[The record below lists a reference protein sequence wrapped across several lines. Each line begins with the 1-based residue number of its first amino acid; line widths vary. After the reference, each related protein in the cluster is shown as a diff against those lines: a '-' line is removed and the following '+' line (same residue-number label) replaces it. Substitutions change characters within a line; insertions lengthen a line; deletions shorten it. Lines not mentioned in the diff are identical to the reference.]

1 MHNATNRYIIFK
13 IIIANLKD
21 TTIQHQS
28 VYCFYI
34 KTTEKKILVGDYFGK
49 EGYMSIKL

>member
-34 KTTEKKILVGDYFGK
+34 KTTEKNYWLEIILARKDTWV
-49 EGYMSIKL
+49 